1 MVEGTPSGDQGQN
14 VCRAWFVG
22 FNSEDWYNIFLEENR
37 VSVGWN
43 SIKTD
48 ISELETHSEIVAAT
62 GASYFVHPRNPA
74 VQLRK
79 FAHEA
84 AIGDIVVVKNGQR
97 FQTDEGWGGKGSI
110 RAIGVLNG
118 EYEFTEG
125 YTGQDGSRDRVV
137 ENDHARS
144 VRWFINFDEKIGGA
158 FKPKVQ
164 INRWT
169 FDQLEEYYELKR
181 QIVDDRG
188 LSEAFQEVEEYASS
202 LEEEMVSD
210 WPTVWIEKSYHDRS
224 DRDVDGWG
232 LGDALWCPQTRTN
245 GGASTHYDM
254 VTNVEK
260 GDVILHLDQGDRA
273 FTGTST
279 VADEY
284 QETTCLGDTEWDRKG
299 VSEMGLEE
307 GERPAYRVPLENY
320 QMLSSPLDVN
330 DVLSEERAD
339 LLDKIRNDYT
349 VVYNKNQNLNQ
360 GAYLTETNDRFVE
373 LICEAYERDHNEK
386 MPHLE
391 HVDPSDPSVNPT
403 ETEESWSFSN
413 PDHPAIQQLRDED
426 AETYSLTAPVDYWLT
441 ALQYRSCGFEEDH
454 AQIVGEIQKGDVF
467 ILHAGGTPMHSKL
480 STADGFVFGIAIA
493 GKSFDHDGE
502 WWYDDIQDERTYPH
516 RTAFDRL
523 FLTPGAANLTNIP
536 DPTAASTELSKAVD
550 QLQSQSVSISD
561 INDRCQDAVST
572 SFPSRQPINLLDDNS
587 TYGRGKA
594 VADLLADEV
603 IEVSPIATSVDFQ
616 GEITPEA
623 FNGLV
628 FPEQFG
634 ITPPAKLAKQITAAV
649 RTGDHIIFT
658 GPPGTGKTEV
668 AQQVAECLAEEH
680 PYLYSGFQV
689 TTATADWST
698 FDTVGGYMP
707 TENGGGEE
715 EAEADLAFTPGIVLN
730 RLKDSQSEVQ
740 TNEPIIIDE
749 LNRAD
754 IDKGFGQLFTLL
766 SGQSVQLPFT
776 RDGQEIELVTP
787 DHLKGMPESNQYVVP
802 DSWPIFAT
810 MNTYDKTSLYEMSY
824 AFMRRFAFIR
834 IPAPDL
840 PEGDDEAA
848 LKDLDAGMQQY
859 VTAWGDLDPSREELR
874 AIGLVWKHTNQAVDE
889 RAIGPAI
896 VKDMLGYVT
905 NYRTPGRDDLAESVT
920 EAVISYI
927 FPQLEGVPERTQIVD
942 HITDVETVDREAISA
957 AARDMLQV
965 TLESET

>member
-1 MVEGTPSGDQGQN
+1 MVEGTPSGDQAQSDR
-14 VCRAWFVG
+14 RAWFVG
-22 FNSEDWYNIFLEENR
+22 FNSEDWYDVFLEENR
-37 VSVGWN
+37 VSIGWD
-43 SIKTD
+43 SVKTD
-48 ISELETHSEIVAAT
+48 ISELEIHSEIVDAT
-62 GASYFVHPRNPA
+62 GARDSVHPNNPA

-84 AIGDIVVVKNGQR
+84 AIGDIVVVKKGQR
-97 FQTDEGWGGKGSI
+97 FQTDEGWGGKGRV
-110 RAIGVLNG
+110 RAVGVLDG

-125 YTGQDGSRDRVV
+125 YTGQDNSRDAAV
-137 ENDHARS
+137 ENDHHRS

-169 FDQLEEYYELKR
+169 FDQLEEYDELKR

-188 LSEAFQEVEEYASS
+188 LAEAFQEVEEYAAS
-202 LEEEMVSD
+202 VKQGIGSD
-210 WPTVWIEKSYHDRS
+210 LPTVWIEKSYHDRS
-224 DRDVDGWG
+224 DREVDGWG
-232 LGDALWCPQTRTN
+232 LGEALWCPQTRTN

-260 GDVILHLDQGDRA
+260 GDVILHLDQGNRA
-273 FTGTST
+273 FTGTSIA
-279 VADEY
+279 ADEY
-284 QETTCLGDTEWDRKG
+284 EETTCLTDTEWDRKG

-307 GERPAYRVPLENY
+307 GERPAYRVPLEDY
-320 QMLSSPLDVN
+320 QEFATPLDVN
-330 DVLSEERAD
+330 DVLTEEHAD
-339 LLDKIRNDYT
+339 LLDEIRNDYT
-349 VVYNKNQNLNQ
+349 VVYNRNRNLNQ
-360 GAYLTETNDRFVE
+360 GAYLTETNDQLVE
-373 LICEAYERDHNEK
+373 LICEAYERGHSEK
-386 MPHLE
+386 IPHLE
-391 HVDPSDPSVNPT
+391 QVDPSGPSVEPT
-403 ETEESWSFSN
+403 EIEESRSFSN
-413 PDHPAIQQLRDED
+413 PDHPAVQQLRDGYG
-426 AETYSLTAPVDYWLT
+426 AYSLTAPVDYWLT

-454 AQIVGEIQKGDVF
+454 AQIVGKIEKGDIF
-467 ILHAGGTPMHSKL
+467 ILHAGGTPMHSEL

-493 GKSFDHDGE
+493 GNSFDHDGE

-516 RTAFDRL
+516 RIAFDRL

-536 DPTAASTELSKAVD
+536 EPTADPTELSKAVD
-550 QLQSQSVSISD
+550 QLQSRSVSIRD
-561 INDRCQDAVST
+561 INGQCQEAVNT
-572 SFPSRQPINLLDDNS
+572 SFPSRQPINLLDDDS
-587 TYGRGKA
+587 TYGRGEA
-594 VADLLADEV
+594 IADLLADAV
-603 IEVSPIATSVDFQ
+603 IEVSPIATSVEFE
-616 GEITPEA
+616 GEITPDA

-634 ITPPAKLAKQITAAV
+634 ITPPARLAKQITAAV
-649 RTGDHIIFT
+649 RSGDHIIFT
-658 GPPGTGKTEV
+658 GPPGTGKTEI
-668 AQQVAECLAEEH
+668 AQKVAECLLEEH

-707 TENGGGEE
+707 TENGGSEG

-730 RLKDSQSEVQ
+730 RLKGSQSGVQ

-787 DHLKGMPESNQYVVP
+787 DHLDEMPESNQYVVP

-848 LKDLDAGMQQY
+848 LKDLDEGMQQY
-859 VTAWGDLDPSREELR
+859 VAAWGDLDPSREELR

-905 NYRTPGRDDLAESVT
+905 NYRTPGQDGLAESVT

-942 HITDVETVDREAISA
+942 HIADVETVDRETISA

-965 TLESET
+965 TLESEA